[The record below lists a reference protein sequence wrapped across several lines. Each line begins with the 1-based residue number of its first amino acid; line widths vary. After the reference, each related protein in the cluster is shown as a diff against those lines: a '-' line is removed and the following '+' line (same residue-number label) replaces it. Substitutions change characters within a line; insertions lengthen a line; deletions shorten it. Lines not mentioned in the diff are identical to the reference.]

1 MFRKLLP
8 GLAVTLFLCCAAPAF
23 AAGGTVIWK
32 HQGCAHFIVQTQRAY
47 LLFEWISGGLPNDGD
62 LLEGNLASAA
72 GGTGTLQLQNVTAD
86 LPVTVFPVAR
96 AVQRRELQAHLP
108 ANCH

>member
-8 GLAVTLFLCCAAPAF
+8 GLAMTLFLCCPAPAF

-47 LLFEWISGGLPNDGD
+47 LLFEWISGGWPNDGD
-62 LLEGNLASAA
+62 VLEGELDSAV
-72 GGTGTLQLQNVTAD
+72 GSSGTLQLHNLTAD

-96 AVQRRELQAHLP
+96 AVQRRELQAGLP
-108 ANCH
+108 ADCR

>member
-1 MFRKLLP
+1 MFRMLLP

-32 HQGCAHFIVQTQRAY
+32 HTGCAHFIVQTRQAY
-47 LLFEWISGGLPNDGD
+47 LLFEWISGALPNDGD
-62 LLEGNLASAA
+62 LLEGRFDSATGSTAS
-72 GGTGTLQLQNVTAD
+72 LQLHNVTAD

-96 AVQRRELQAHLP
+96 AVQRRELQARLP
-108 ANCH
+108 AHCR

>member
-8 GLAVTLFLCCAAPAF
+8 GLTVTLWLCCAPPGF

-32 HQGCAHFIVQTQRAY
+32 HQGCAHFILQTPRAY
-47 LLFEWISGGLPNDGD
+47 LLFESMSGVLPNDGD
-62 LLEGNLASAA
+62 LLEGALDGAVGSA
-72 GGTGTLQLQNVTAD
+72 GTLLLQNVSAD

-96 AVQRRELQAHLP
+96 AVQRRELETHLP
-108 ANCH
+108 GKCR

>member
-1 MFRKLLP
+1 MHRKLLP

-32 HQGCAHFIVQTQRAY
+32 HPGCAHFIVQTRQAY

-62 LLEGNLASAA
+62 LLEGRFDSAA
-72 GGTGTLQLQNVTAD
+72 GSTVSLQLHNVTAD

-108 ANCH
+108 AHCR